1 MSSELAGLADA
12 RYVLLSTFR
21 RNGEAVATP
30 VWIARYGDELAVWT
44 ERGAGKVKRVR
55 NDSRVELAACDVRGR
70 RTRGKTVTGRARLLD
85 DAGSQQV
92 RDAIARKHGLFGRVA
107 VFFSRLRGGAERT
120 VGLAI
125 AVDEPSDSA

>member
-1 MSSELAGLADA
+1 MSSELARLADE

-21 RNGEAVATP
+21 RSGEAVATP

-44 ERGAGKVKRVR
+44 ERDAGKVKRVR
-55 NDSRVELAACDVRGR
+55 SDNRVELTACDVRGR
-70 RTRGKTVTGRARLLD
+70 RTHGRTVTGQARLLD
-85 DAGSQQV
+85 DTGSQQA
-92 RDAIARKHGLFGRVA
+92 RDAIARTYGLLGRVTM
-107 VFFSRLRGGAERT
+107 FFSRLRGGAERT